1 MKKNMLSILI
11 LALLIVNIVLTAI
24 MMFSVTGT
32 AKKTSALIDDISA
45 AINLDLR
52 NQAATSTGAV
62 IVDVPIENTEVFAIG
77 EEMTIQLAKGADG
90 KSHYFLGAVSL
101 SLNTKHADY
110 KKLQPTVESKVD
122 LIKGEIINVISSY
135 TYEEIQEGTD
145 TMNTIRMEILQRIQT
160 LFDSQF
166 IFNVTFTKGIP
177 Q

>member
-45 AINLDLR
+45 TINLDLR
-52 NQAATSTGAV
+52 NQSTTSTAAPV
-62 IVDVPIENTEVFAIG
+62 VDVPIADIDVIPLG
-77 EEMTIQLAKGADG
+77 EELTIPLTIGADG
-90 KSHYFLGAVSL
+90 NQHYYLVAVSL
-101 SLNTKHADY
+101 SLNMKHADY
-110 KKLQPTVESKVD
+110 KKLQPTVTTQAD
-122 LIKGEIINVISSY
+122 LIKGEIISVIGSY
-135 TYEEIQEGTD
+135 TLEEIQQGTD
-145 TMNTIRMEILQRIQT
+145 GIRMEILQRLQK

-166 IFNVTFTKGIP
+166 IFNVTFTKGLT

>member
-45 AINLDLR
+45 AINLDLQ
-52 NQAATSTGAV
+52 NQSTTSTSAP
-62 IVDVPIENTEVFAIG
+62 IVDVPIENINVFPIG
-77 EEMTIQLAKGADG
+77 EELTIPLAKGADG
-90 KSHYFLGAVSL
+90 KDHYYLVAVSL
-101 SLNTKHADY
+101 SLNTKHEDY
-110 KKLQPTVESKVD
+110 KKLQPTVSTQVD
-122 LIKGEIINVISSY
+122 LIKGEIISVIGSH
-135 TYEEIQEGTD
+135 TLEEIQENTD
-145 TMNTIRMEILQRIQT
+145 GIRMEILQRIQN

-166 IFNVTFTKGIP
+166 IFNVTFTKGLT

>member
-45 AINLDLR
+45 AINLDLN
-52 NQAATSTGAV
+52 NQGEDATTAPV
-62 IVDVPIENTEVFAIG
+62 VDVAIEDTSVVPIG
-77 EEMTIQLAKGADG
+77 EELTIPLTIGADG
-90 KSHYFLGAVSL
+90 KVHYYFVAVSL
-101 SLNTKHADY
+101 SLNMKHEDY
-110 KKLQPTVESKVD
+110 KKLSPQVTAQSD
-122 LIKGEIINVISSY
+122 LIKGEIISVIGSH
-135 TYEEIQEGTD
+135 TLEEIQEGTD
-145 TMNTIRMEILQRIQT
+145 GIRMEILQRLQK

-166 IFNVTFTKGIP
+166 IFNVTFTKGLT

>member
-45 AINLDLR
+45 AINLDLN
-52 NQAATSTGAV
+52 NQSATSTNVA
-62 IVDVPIENTEVFAIG
+62 IVDVPIENIEVVAVG
-77 EEMTIQLAKGADG
+77 EELTIPLTKGADG
-90 KSHYFLGAVSL
+90 KDHYFLVAVSL
-101 SLNTKHADY
+101 SLNTKHDDY
-110 KKLQPTVESKVD
+110 KKLRPTVETQMD
-122 LIKGEIINVISSY
+122 LIKGEIISVIGGY
-135 TYEEIQEGTD
+135 TLEEVQEGTD
-145 TMNTIRMEILQRIQT
+145 GIRMEILQRIQT

-166 IFNVTFTKGIP
+166 IFNVTFTKNLP